1 MYARDAL
8 PSVGTMDERIV
19 IVDSGTGL
27 KLTEEQLDER
37 FAVAIVQ
44 LRRRGV
50 RVGDTVL
57 ICLPVGPD
65 LLVAADAVIA
75 AGGVAWPVP
84 AELDPEALR
93 DRILAS
99 GARVMISDL
108 PRALEAAEE
117 SRVRI
122 VMSAADLSALHSY
135 PGSREVCTESDRMKP
150 LDGGG

>member
-1 MYARDAL
+1 
-8 PSVGTMDERIV
+8 MDERYV
-19 IVDSGTGL
+19 IVDSDTGM

-37 FAVAIVQ
+37 SAVAIVQ

-65 LLVAADAVIA
+65 LLVATDAVIA

-84 AELDPEALR
+84 ADLGADALR
-93 DRILAS
+93 QRIQAS
-99 GARVMISDL
+99 RARVMISDL

-122 VMSAADLSALHSY
+122 VMSAADLRALHTY
-135 PGSREVCTESDRMKP
+135 PPSREVSTESDRAASAN
-150 LDGGG
+150 DGG

>member
-1 MYARDAL
+1 
-8 PSVGTMDERIV
+8 MDERIV

-27 KLTEEQLDER
+27 TLTEEQLDER
-37 FAVAIVQ
+37 SAVAIVQ

-75 AGGVAWPVP
+75 VGGVAWPVP
-84 AELDPEALR
+84 ADLDACVLQE
-93 DRILAS
+93 RIQAS
-99 GARVMISDL
+99 GARVLISDL
-108 PRALEAAEE
+108 PQALEAAEE

-122 VMSAADLSALHSY
+122 VMSVADLHSY
-135 PGSREVCTESDRMKP
+135 PNSRELSTQSDRIVP
-150 LDGGG
+150 SASGG

>member
-1 MYARDAL
+1 
-8 PSVGTMDERIV
+8 MDERYV
-19 IVDSGTGL
+19 IVDSDTGL

-37 FAVAIVQ
+37 SAVAIVE

-65 LLVAADAVIA
+65 LLVATDAVIA

-84 AELDPEALR
+84 ADLGADTLR
-93 DRILAS
+93 ERIQAS
-99 GARVMISDL
+99 RARVLISDL
-108 PRALEAAEE
+108 PQAIEAAEE

-122 VMSAADLSALHSY
+122 VMGVADLSALHV
-135 PGSREVCTESDRMKP
+135 PGADPEAPPE
-150 LDGGG
+150 GGPAND